1 MSTRIE
7 EYSVGQL
14 ARMSGVSVRTLHH
27 YDATGLLRPAYVQ
40 SNGYRLYRRAEL
52 LRLQEI
58 LFYRSIDLPLAEIAV
73 LLDSAEPAVSRLARH
88 RAHIALKAEQAA
100 QILATLDATIAQL
113 KGERDMANE
122 DLYAPFVPEKQKEY
136 EAWLIETY
144 GPEMADQIDA
154 SKDGPWDDPDGAAET
169 IAELKEMEA
178 RLVAAYE
185 AGIDPA
191 LASHHTL
198 LEEHRAFIARLWL
211 KPCPPDAYAGLA
223 DVYRHVD
230 FVARYERLGRQFSV
244 WLPAAMQA
252 HADRLRAASRES

>member
-27 YDATGLLRPAYVQ
+27 YDATGLLRPAHVQ

-58 LFYRSIDLPLAEIAV
+58 LFYRSIDLPLAEIAA

-100 QILATLDATIAQL
+100 RILATLDATIAQL

-122 DLYAPFVPEKQKEY
+122 DLYAPFVPEKQQEY

-144 GPEMADQIDA
+144 GPEMADQIAA
-154 SKDGPWDDPDGAAET
+154 SKDGPWGDPESAAET
-169 IAELKEMEA
+169 MEDLKVMEA
-178 RLVAAYE
+178 RLVQAYE
-185 AGIDPA
+185 AGVDPA
-191 LASHHTL
+191 SSGNHAL
-198 LEEHRAFIARLWL
+198 LEDHRAFIARLWQ
-211 KPCPPDAYAGLA
+211 KACPPDAYAGLA
-223 DVYRHVD
+223 DIYGHVD
-230 FVARYERLGRQFSV
+230 FVARYERLSRQFSA
-244 WLPAAMQA
+244 WLPAAMRA
-252 HADRLRAASRES
+252 HADRLKSAR